1 MDHPRCAF
9 GASPSRGATS
19 AAWQS
24 RFHGVRLV
32 AECHSQDCRLSGKD
46 N

>member
-1 MDHPRCAF
+1 MRLRRLPLK
-9 GASPSRGATS
+9 GATP
-19 AAWQS
+19 AARQS